1 MAGTKKTS
9 KSRPSGPG
17 EQGWQAYKSSSTR
30 QQILDAAVRCIVKI
44 GYANTTTMMIA
55 NEAGLSR
62 GATLHHFPSKIDI
75 IKATVDYLYE
85 KRKRAFQKSSIDLPE
100 HGDRVRQAVAAYWKH
115 VNHPLFVAFFELSV
129 AARHDDELREI
140 LIPAQKKFDDEW
152 YAVAE
157 EMFPEWQSDSGA
169 FNLALS
175 LSQTL
180 MEGIAISRLMHPRAS
195 SEEELLT
202 FLEEQIRA
210 LLPRD

>member
-1 MAGTKKTS
+1 M
-9 KSRPSGPG
+9 
-17 EQGWQAYKSSSTR
+17 
-30 QQILDAAVRCIVKI
+30 RCIVKL

-75 IKATVDYLYE
+75 VKATVDYLYE
-85 KRKRAFQKSSIDLPE
+85 KRKRAFQKSSAELPQDR
-100 HGDRVRQAVAAYWKH
+100 DRVHQAVAAYWQH

-129 AARHDDELREI
+129 AARHDEELREI

-152 YAVAE
+152 YAMAV

-169 FNLALS
+169 FDLALS

-180 MEGIAISRLMHPRAS
+180 MEGIAISRLMHPRSS
-195 SEEELLT
+195 SEEDLLE
-202 FLEEQIRA
+202 FLAEQIRT
-210 LLPRD
+210 LLPQ